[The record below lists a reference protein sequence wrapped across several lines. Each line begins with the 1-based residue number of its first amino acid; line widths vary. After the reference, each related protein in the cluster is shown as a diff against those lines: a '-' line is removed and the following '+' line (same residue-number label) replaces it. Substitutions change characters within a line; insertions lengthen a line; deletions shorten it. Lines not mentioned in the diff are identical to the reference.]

1 MASLPE
7 GCQVETWSKMAPSM
21 KILEVVGLTAHV
33 GSTRVLDA
41 LSFTLEEG
49 EILALCGP
57 PGAGKSACLR
67 CLGGTLEAESG
78 RLIFDGREVTGLGP
92 RELAQQGLVRVG
104 ELPSPPWSLT
114 VAEAVALALRW
125 PRLGRGA
132 AVVAK
137 WPTARV
143 RTRVHALLERVG
155 LSAHAGRRRDALDAG
170 AMGRL
175 DLAQAL
181 ALRPRLL
188 MLDEPMGR
196 LPAEDRPAAARLLG
210 EIRAQGV
217 SVLLTEREPALA
229 KAVADRVERLER
241 GAVVS

>member
-1 MASLPE
+1 
-7 GCQVETWSKMAPSM
+7 M

-33 GSTRVLDA
+33 GSTQLLDA

-49 EILALCGP
+49 QILALCGP
-57 PGAGKSACLR
+57 PGAGKTACLR
-67 CLGGTLEAESG
+67 CLGGSLAAESG

-92 RELAQQGLVRVG
+92 RELAQQGLVRAG
-104 ELPSPPWSLT
+104 ELPWSPWSLT

-132 AVVAK
+132 AVLAK
-137 WPTARV
+137 WPNARV
-143 RTRVHALLERVG
+143 RTRVAALLERVG
-155 LSAHAGRRRDALDAG
+155 LAAEARRRRDALDAG

-188 MLDEPMGR
+188 LLDEPLGR
-196 LPAEDRPAAARLLG
+196 LPVDDRPATARLIG
-210 EIRAQGV
+210 EIRTQGV

-229 KAVADRVERLER
+229 KAVADRVEMMER
-241 GAVVS
+241 GAVIS